1 MRSTDRATIIQF
13 TAMKFNTLKSN
24 TAATTNHEGAKAYRM
39 SPEMELYTAVVTAS
53 LSNKFY
59 EKQTK
64 TLQRIVELVGKVDPR
79 FVAKLAI
86 YTREKMYLR
95 SIPMVLT
102 VELAKVHR
110 GDSLVK
116 DTVKRVIQRADEIT
130 EMLAYY
136 QLSNAREGEKKLN
149 KLSKQ
154 VQKGIAAS
162 FNKFDEYQFAKY
174 NRATDVTLKDAL
186 FLTHPKANSDEQQAL
201 FNKIVNNTLEVPYTW
216 EVELSRLGQASYE
229 SEAAKKAAFT
239 AKWEELIDSGKL
251 GYMALMRNMRNI
263 LQAEVSS
270 LHARKVATRLADP
283 HQVRNS
289 KQLPFR
295 FLAAYREI
303 RQVNSMHTSYFLSS
317 LEKAVKVSAENIKGF
332 DLDTRLVLA
341 ADVSGSMY
349 SPVSAKSKIRC
360 YDIGLTLSMLMR
372 YRSENVITGIFGD
385 RWKTVNLP
393 QDSILSNTEKLNK
406 IEGSVG
412 YATNGHAVI
421 DYLISKSQ
429 VVDKVMIF
437 TDLQMWDNH
446 HVGAS
451 LKNSWQAYKTYTA
464 PNAKLYL
471 FDLQGYGNTPLR
483 INGNDVFLIAGWSDK
498 IFDVLAAIES
508 GSNALNEIDKIEI

>member
-1 MRSTDRATIIQF
+1 
-13 TAMKFNTLKSN
+13 MKFNVLKRS
-24 TAATTNHEGAKAYRM
+24 TKATTNYEGAKAYRM

-59 EKQTK
+59 EKQED
-64 TLQRIVELVGKVDPR
+64 TLKRIVELIGKVDPR

-95 SIPMVLT
+95 SIPMVLA

-116 DTVKRVIQRADEIT
+116 NTVNRVIRRADEIT

-174 NRATDVTLKDAL
+174 NRPSDVTLKDAL
-186 FLTHPKANSDEQQAL
+186 FLTHPKASSDEQQAL
-201 FNKIVNNTLEVPYTW
+201 FNKIVNDALEVPYTW
-216 EVELSRLGQASYE
+216 EVELSRLGQATYE
-229 SEAAKKAAFT
+229 NDAAKKAAFT

-263 LQAEVSS
+263 LQADVSS

-283 HQVRNS
+283 QQVSRS

-303 RQVNSMHTSYFLSS
+303 RQVDSIYTSYFLSS

-341 ADVSGSMY
+341 ADVSSSMY

-360 YDIGLTLSMLMR
+360 YDIGLMLSMLMR

-385 RWKTVNLP
+385 RWKVVNLP
-393 QDSILSNTEKLNK
+393 QESILANTEKLNK

-412 YATNGHAVI
+412 YSTNGHKVI

-437 TDLQMWDNH
+437 TDLQMWDNQS
-446 HVGAS
+446 VGAS
-451 LKNSWQAYKTYTA
+451 LQKSWKKYKKSIA
-464 PNAKLYL
+464 PDAKLYL
-471 FDLQGYGNTPLR
+471 FDLQGYGKTPLR
-483 INGNDVFLIAGWSDK
+483 VNDNDVFLIGGWSDK
-498 IFDVLAAIES
+498 IFEVLAAIES
-508 GSNALNEIDKIEI
+508 GSNALKEIEKINV

>member
-1 MRSTDRATIIQF
+1 
-13 TAMKFNTLKSN
+13 
-24 TAATTNHEGAKAYRM
+24 
-39 SPEMELYTAVVTAS
+39 MELYTAVVTAS

-59 EKQTK
+59 EKQEK
-64 TLQRIVELVGKVDPR
+64 TLARIVELISKTDPR

-95 SIPMVLT
+95 SIPMVLA

-116 DTVKRVIQRADEIT
+116 DTVNRVIQRADEIT

-174 NRATDVTLKDAL
+174 NRPSDVTLKDAL
-186 FLTHPKANSDEQQAL
+186 FLTHPKASSDEQQAL
-201 FNKIVNNTLEVPYTW
+201 FNKIVNDALEVPYTW
-216 EVELSRLGQASYE
+216 EVELSRLGQATYE
-229 SEAAKKAAFT
+229 NDAAKKAAFT

-263 LQAEVSS
+263 LQANVSS
-270 LHARKVATRLADP
+270 LHARKVATRLADA
-283 HQVRNS
+283 HQVSRS

-295 FLAAYREI
+295 FLSAYREL
-303 RQVNSMHTSYFLSS
+303 RQVDSMYTSYFMSS
-317 LEKAVKVSAENIKGF
+317 LEQAVKASAENIKGF
-332 DLDTRLVLA
+332 DLNTRVLLA

-360 YDIGLTLSMLMR
+360 YDIGLMLSMLMR

-385 RWKTVNLP
+385 KWKAVNLP
-393 QDSILSNTEKLNK
+393 QDSILANTEKLNK

-412 YATNGHAVI
+412 YATNGHKVI
-421 DYLISKSQ
+421 DYLISKSH
-429 VVDKVMIF
+429 VMDKVMIF
-437 TDLQMWDNH
+437 TDLQMWDAH
-446 HVGAS
+446 GVGAS
-451 LKNSWQAYKTYTA
+451 LQKSWKKYKKSIA
-464 PNAKLYL
+464 PDAKLYL
-471 FDLQGYGNTPLR
+471 FDLQGYGKTPLR
-483 INGNDVFLIAGWSDK
+483 INDNDVFLIGGWSDK
-498 IFDVLAAIES
+498 IFEVLAAIES
-508 GSNALNEIDKIEI
+508 GSNALKEINKVVI